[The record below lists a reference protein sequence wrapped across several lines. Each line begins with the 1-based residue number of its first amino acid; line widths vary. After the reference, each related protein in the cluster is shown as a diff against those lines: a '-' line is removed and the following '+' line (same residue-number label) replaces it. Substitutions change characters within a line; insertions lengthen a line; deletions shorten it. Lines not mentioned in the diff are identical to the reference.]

1 MADPKSITDR
11 ITELSGLARTA
22 WASLLTAILFI
33 GVTLVSLK
41 HSEFLVAGEN
51 VALPVINLSM
61 PTRMFFFCAPV
72 LLAVLYINLH
82 NYLSRLWKVFEIA
95 PADRA
100 ENVALEVEAFR
111 LADCVPTWMGN
122 DLALS
127 LRPENRPHGWQWERH
142 RNLLARFLFWWL
154 APAVLLYA
162 WYRFLPARDPLL
174 TLVILACLAA
184 MAVYGGR
191 SRIEALVRLSK
202 RDRPRLTRSARDVAG
217 ASLAVLTL
225 ASGAWIV
232 GPTGLK
238 PYAEKLDRGLEI
250 LSGMGSENTEGMRR
264 AASFVGLTID
274 IDRGAITPARS
285 IPSAEDSYA
294 VFRTGWCEKMGLKL
308 DVCGTMPGAS
318 IGATNTAILHRRAYC
333 QSAENRSAYLR
344 PADCGEYFDF
354 IDARLDADWGAAR
367 RAELARL
374 PRIDLSGRDLVGVS
388 AENSELSRV
397 DFTGAN
403 LTGANLPWALLEG
416 ATLQR
421 ADLTDLWAYYAD
433 FARANFT
440 DARMTGANLEWSDL
454 SGAALIR
461 ADLRGANLSGANL
474 VGADLSGADL
484 RGAKLIRAKLHRARL
499 DATVLFDADL
509 TDADGLIPAQLATAI
524 GEAPPPEA
532 KVGGT
537 RLPRQRELSLM
548 PLQVAATLSIPN
560 CFPGDKLPAVLR
572 RGQEYWP
579 ETKQAEWEEMLCE
592 ERPEEPR
599 MAATG
604 LTTPPASRRVEPYP
618 RAPFGPAMPVT
629 FAPSE

>member
-22 WASLLTAILFI
+22 WASLLTAVLFI

-72 LLAVLYINLH
+72 LLAVLYVNLH
-82 NYLSRLWKVFEIA
+82 NYLSRLWKTFEIA
-95 PADRA
+95 PPDRA
-100 ENVALEVEAFR
+100 AAPGVEGFR
-111 LADCVPTWMGN
+111 LADAVPTWMGN

-127 LRPENRPHGWQWERH
+127 LRPENRPHGSQWERH

-154 APAVLLYA
+154 APAVLLYG

-174 TLVILACLAA
+174 TLVILACLAV
-184 MAVYGGR
+184 MAAYGGR
-191 SRIEALVRLSK
+191 SRIEALVRLAR
-202 RDRPRLTRSARDVAG
+202 RDRDRLTRSSRDIAG
-217 ASLAVLTL
+217 ASLVLLTL
-225 ASGAWIV
+225 ASGAWIIA
-232 GPTGLK
+232 PTGLK
-238 PYAEKLDRGLEI
+238 PYADRFDRSLEI
-250 LSGMGSENTEGMRR
+250 LSGMGAENTVGMRR
-264 AASFVGLTID
+264 AAGFVGLTID
-274 IDRGAITPARS
+274 VDRGAIAPARGIS
-285 IPSAEDSYA
+285 SAEDSFET
-294 VFRTGWCEKMGLKL
+294 FRTGWCKEMGLGL
-308 DVCGTMPGAS
+308 DICGTVPGVS

-333 QSAENRSAYLR
+333 QRAENRPAYLR

-354 IDARLDADWGAAR
+354 IDARLGSDWDAAR

-374 PRIDLSGRDLVGVS
+374 PRIDLTGRDLIGAS
-388 AENSELSRV
+388 AEGSELSRV

-421 ADLTDLWAYYAD
+421 ANLTDLWAYYAD
-433 FARANFT
+433 FSRANFT
-440 DARMTGANLEWSDL
+440 DARMTNANLERSDL

-461 ADLRGANLSGANL
+461 ADLRGANLSGVNL

-484 RGAKLIRAKLHRARL
+484 RGAKLNHAKLHRARL
-499 DATVLFDADL
+499 DATVLFDTDL
-509 TDADGLIPAQLATAI
+509 TNADGLTPVQLATAI

-532 KVGGT
+532 ETGGT
-537 RLPRQRELSLM
+537 RLPRQRELSLL
-548 PLQVAATLSIPN
+548 PLQAAVTLSLGN
-560 CFPGDKLPAVLR
+560 CFPGDELPDVLR
-572 RGQEYWP
+572 RGAEYWP
-579 ETKQAEWEEMLCE
+579 EAKQAEWKAMLCDE
-592 ERPEEPR
+592 QPEEPR

-618 RAPFGPAMPVT
+618 RAPFAPVLPAT
-629 FAPSE
+629 FGASE